1 MAEKKFEKA
10 LEKLE
15 GIVKKMEEGDMSLEE
30 SLKAFE
36 EGVKLS
42 RSCADRLDEAE
53 RKINILLREDDTLRL
68 KPFEGK
74 DEDDKEPDN
83 IA

>member
-15 GIVKKMEEGDMSLEE
+15 EIVRKMEEGELTLEE

-36 EGVKLS
+36 EGIKLS
-42 RSCADRLDEAE
+42 RFCLTRLEEAE
-53 RKINILLREDDTLRL
+53 RKVEVLLADEEDFDT
-68 KPFEGK
+68 KPFSGDENDGK
-74 DEDDKEPDN
+74 
-83 IA
+83 

>member
-15 GIVKKMEEGDMSLEE
+15 EIVKKMEEGDLSLEE

-36 EGVKLS
+36 DGIKLS
-42 RSCADRLDEAE
+42 RFCADRLDEAE
-53 RKINILLREDDTLRL
+53 RKVNILLREDDTLRVRPL
-68 KPFEGK
+68 GEGNGD
-74 DEDDKEPDN
+74 DEEPED

>member
-15 GIVKKMEEGDMSLEE
+15 EIVKKMEGGDMSLDE
-30 SLKAFE
+30 SLAAFE
-36 EGVKLS
+36 EGIKLS
-42 RSCADRLDEAE
+42 RFCADRLDEAE
-53 RKINILLREDDTLRL
+53 RKVNILLREDDKLQVR
-68 KPFEGK
+68 PFGERDG
-74 DEDDKEPDN
+74 DDKEPED

>member
-10 LEKLE
+10 LEELE
-15 GIVKKMEEGDMSLEE
+15 GIVKKMEEGNMPLDE

-36 EGVKLS
+36 EGIKLS
-42 RSCADRLDEAE
+42 RFCAERLDEAE
-53 RKINILLREDDTLRL
+53 RKVNILLREDDTLQLR
-68 KPFEGK
+68 PFEGR
-74 DEDDKEPDN
+74 DGDDKTPED

>member
-15 GIVKKMEEGDMSLEE
+15 GIVKKMEVGDMSLEE
-30 SLKAFE
+30 SLAAFE
-36 EGVKLS
+36 EGIKLS
-42 RSCADRLDEAE
+42 RFCTDRLDEAE
-53 RKINILLREDDTLRL
+53 RKVNILLREDDTLQVR
-68 KPFEGK
+68 PFEGRGG
-74 DEDDKEPDN
+74 DDKAPED